1 VFLCNYINI
10 TNFYFNEKKLIFIY
24 KVKYSYT
31 NTQLSTV
38 NNLLTM
44 APTKMP
50 CKNNSAF
57 MYSGK
62 ESSPM
67 GLGYCPD
74 SEALG
79 KEMVG
84 KDGMMW
90 VVRAPKGIKM
100 WSRVTAEEKKLVREP
115 PVLVNTDDTNDN
127 GDKADN
133 SDLEDPFGWKP
144 TENDDIIEKPTE
156 EKVKPAQKKRGPAA
170 KEDKVNDVVVDDVK
184 AEPKKRGRPP
194 KAKKNDNEEPKKERK
209 PRAKTEYNEFLSS
222 KMKELREKHKD
233 DSEKLKTTEY
243 LKMAIA
249 EWKLYKET
257 KNTVVA

>member
-1 VFLCNYINI
+1 
-10 TNFYFNEKKLIFIY
+10 
-24 KVKYSYT
+24 
-31 NTQLSTV
+31 
-38 NNLLTM
+38 
-44 APTKMP
+44 
-50 CKNNSAF
+50 

-74 SEALG
+74 SEPLG

-100 WSRVTAEEKKLVREP
+100 WSRVTAEEKKLVREE
-115 PVLVNTDDTNDN
+115 PVLVKTDADDAAD
-127 GDKADN
+127 DKADD

-144 TENDDIIEKPTE
+144 TENEDNVEKPVEEEVKPKPEPKKRGRPAKAKE
-156 EKVKPAQKKRGPAA
+156 EKVKKAD
-170 KEDKVNDVVVDDVK
+170 ENVVDDVK
-184 AEPKKRGRPP
+184 PEPKKRGRPP
-194 KAKKNDNEEPKKERK
+194 KAKKNDEDEEPKKERK
-209 PRAKTEYNEFLSS
+209 PRAKTEYNIFLGA

-233 DSEKLKTTEY
+233 DTDKLKTTEY

-249 EWKLYKET
+249 EWKIYKET
-257 KNTVVA
+257 KNTVA